1 MSQDT
6 VMYWKLRLFM
16 FHRIY
21 MYYCGSILFHLL
33 HLVYAV
39 NIVTTIQHDDLPLDI
54 SITLISRVQKMLAI
68 YLLCPV
74 GSGLLTGKFPF
85 RLELLLSVHPN
96 QYKPPPG
103 CPFLHQL
110 L

>member
-33 HLVYAV
+33 HIMCAV
-39 NIVTTIQHDDLPLDI
+39 NMVTTIQHVHLPLDI
-54 SITLISRVQKMLAI
+54 SDYPSFKSAKDA
-68 YLLCPV
+68 
-74 GSGLLTGKFPF
+74 SN
-85 RLELLLSVHPN
+85 LSVVSCGIRLAYR
-96 QYKPPPG
+96 QV
-103 CPFLHQL
+103 FLSS
-110 L
+110 